1 MPGIKVKEN
10 ESFENALRRFKKQC
24 EKAGILSEIKKREY
38 YEKPSIRRKKKMIE
52 AKKVR
57 TIWCT
62 VLLKRSVMHLKERLM
77 EDMKDSMKK
86 GEQVRLSAIRMV
98 RAGIK
103 NKEIEL
109 GRELKDEDVVGVITS
124 AIKQRKDS
132 YTQFLNGNRMDL
144 AEKEK
149 KEIEALS
156 IYLPEQMGEDE
167 IKKRLREIIS
177 ETGAATSKDIGK
189 VMKILMP
196 ELKGKADGN
205 LVNRIARE
213 MLP

>member
-1 MPGIKVKEN
+1 
-10 ESFENALRRFKKQC
+10 
-24 EKAGILSEIKKREY
+24 
-38 YEKPSIRRKKKMIE
+38 
-52 AKKVR
+52 
-57 TIWCT
+57 
-62 VLLKRSVMHLKERLM
+62 MHLKERLI

-149 KEIEALS
+149 KEIEVLS
-156 IYLPEQMGEDE
+156 MYLPEQMGEDE

-205 LVNRIARE
+205 LVNKIARE

>member
-1 MPGIKVKEN
+1 
-10 ESFENALRRFKKQC
+10 
-24 EKAGILSEIKKREY
+24 
-38 YEKPSIRRKKKMIE
+38 
-52 AKKVR
+52 
-57 TIWCT
+57 
-62 VLLKRSVMHLKERLM
+62 MHLKDRLM

-86 GEQVRLSAIRMV
+86 GEQIKLSAIRMV

-103 NKEIEL
+103 NKEIEI
-109 GRELKDEDVVGVITS
+109 GRELKDEDVVGVISS

-132 YTQFLNGNRMDL
+132 YAQFLNANRMDL

-149 KEIEALS
+149 KEIEVLS

-167 IKKRLREIIS
+167 IKKRIKEIIS
-177 ETGAATSKDIGK
+177 ETGATTSKDIGR

-196 ELKGKADGN
+196 EMKGKADGN
-205 LVNRIARE
+205 LVNKIARE

>member
-1 MPGIKVKEN
+1 
-10 ESFENALRRFKKQC
+10 
-24 EKAGILSEIKKREY
+24 
-38 YEKPSIRRKKKMIE
+38 
-52 AKKVR
+52 
-57 TIWCT
+57 
-62 VLLKRSVMHLKERLM
+62 MHLKERLI

-109 GRELKDEDVVGVITS
+109 GRELKDEDVVGFITS

-149 KEIEALS
+149 KEIEVLS
-156 IYLPEQMGEDE
+156 IYLPEQIGEDE
-167 IKKRLREIIS
+167 IKKRLKEIIS

>member
-1 MPGIKVKEN
+1 
-10 ESFENALRRFKKQC
+10 
-24 EKAGILSEIKKREY
+24 
-38 YEKPSIRRKKKMIE
+38 
-52 AKKVR
+52 
-57 TIWCT
+57 
-62 VLLKRSVMHLKERLM
+62 MHLKERLM

-86 GEQVRLSAIRMV
+86 GEQIKLSAIRMV

-103 NKEIEL
+103 NKEIEI
-109 GRELKDEDVVGVITS
+109 GRELKDEDVVGVISS

-132 YTQFLNGNRMDL
+132 YAQFLNANRMDL

-167 IKKRLREIIS
+167 IKKRIKEIIS
-177 ETGAATSKDIGK
+177 ETGATTSKDIGR

-205 LVNRIARE
+205 LVNKIARE

>member
-1 MPGIKVKEN
+1 
-10 ESFENALRRFKKQC
+10 
-24 EKAGILSEIKKREY
+24 
-38 YEKPSIRRKKKMIE
+38 
-52 AKKVR
+52 
-57 TIWCT
+57 
-62 VLLKRSVMHLKERLM
+62 MHLKERLM

-86 GEQVRLSAIRMV
+86 GDQVKLSAIRMV

-109 GRELKDEDVVGVITS
+109 GRELKDEDVISVISS

-132 YTQFLNGNRMDL
+132 YDQFLNAKRMDL

-149 KEIEALS
+149 REIEVLS
-156 IYLPEQMGEDE
+156 IYLPEQMGEED
-167 IKKRLREIIS
+167 IKRRIREIIS
-177 ETGAATSKDIGK
+177 ETGATTSKDIGR
-189 VMKILMP
+189 VMKVLMP

-205 LVNRIARE
+205 LVNKIARE

>member
-1 MPGIKVKEN
+1 
-10 ESFENALRRFKKQC
+10 
-24 EKAGILSEIKKREY
+24 
-38 YEKPSIRRKKKMIE
+38 
-52 AKKVR
+52 
-57 TIWCT
+57 
-62 VLLKRSVMHLKERLM
+62 MHLKERLI

-205 LVNRIARE
+205 LVNKIARE

>member
-1 MPGIKVKEN
+1 
-10 ESFENALRRFKKQC
+10 
-24 EKAGILSEIKKREY
+24 
-38 YEKPSIRRKKKMIE
+38 
-52 AKKVR
+52 
-57 TIWCT
+57 
-62 VLLKRSVMHLKERLM
+62 MHLKERLI

-86 GEQVRLSAIRMV
+86 GEQIKLSAIRMV

-103 NKEIEL
+103 NKEIEI
-109 GRELKDEDVVGVITS
+109 GRELKDEDVVGVISS

-132 YTQFLNGNRMDL
+132 YAQFLNANRMDL

-149 KEIEALS
+149 KEIEVLS

-167 IKKRLREIIS
+167 IKKRIREIIS
-177 ETGAATSKDIGK
+177 ETGATTSKDIGK

-205 LVNRIARE
+205 LVNKIARE

>member
-1 MPGIKVKEN
+1 
-10 ESFENALRRFKKQC
+10 
-24 EKAGILSEIKKREY
+24 
-38 YEKPSIRRKKKMIE
+38 
-52 AKKVR
+52 
-57 TIWCT
+57 
-62 VLLKRSVMHLKERLM
+62 MHLKERLM

-103 NKEIEL
+103 NKEIEV

>member
-1 MPGIKVKEN
+1 
-10 ESFENALRRFKKQC
+10 
-24 EKAGILSEIKKREY
+24 
-38 YEKPSIRRKKKMIE
+38 
-52 AKKVR
+52 
-57 TIWCT
+57 
-62 VLLKRSVMHLKERLM
+62 MHLKERLM

-149 KEIEALS
+149 KEIEVLS
-156 IYLPEQMGEDE
+156 MYLPEQMGEDE

-205 LVNRIARE
+205 LVNKIARE

>member
-1 MPGIKVKEN
+1 
-10 ESFENALRRFKKQC
+10 
-24 EKAGILSEIKKREY
+24 
-38 YEKPSIRRKKKMIE
+38 
-52 AKKVR
+52 
-57 TIWCT
+57 
-62 VLLKRSVMHLKERLM
+62 
-77 EDMKDSMKK
+77 
-86 GEQVRLSAIRMV
+86 
-98 RAGIK
+98 
-103 NKEIEL
+103 
-109 GRELKDEDVVGVITS
+109 VVGVITS

-149 KEIEALS
+149 KEIEVLS
-156 IYLPEQMGEDE
+156 MYLPEQMGEDE

-205 LVNRIARE
+205 LVNKIARE

>member
-1 MPGIKVKEN
+1 
-10 ESFENALRRFKKQC
+10 
-24 EKAGILSEIKKREY
+24 
-38 YEKPSIRRKKKMIE
+38 
-52 AKKVR
+52 
-57 TIWCT
+57 
-62 VLLKRSVMHLKERLM
+62 MHLKERLM

-149 KEIEALS
+149 KEIEVLS
-156 IYLPEQMGEDE
+156 IYLPEQIGEDE
-167 IKKRLREIIS
+167 IKKRLKEIIS

>member
-1 MPGIKVKEN
+1 
-10 ESFENALRRFKKQC
+10 
-24 EKAGILSEIKKREY
+24 
-38 YEKPSIRRKKKMIE
+38 
-52 AKKVR
+52 
-57 TIWCT
+57 
-62 VLLKRSVMHLKERLM
+62 MHLKERLM

-156 IYLPEQMGEDE
+156 IYLPEQIGEDE
-167 IKKRLREIIS
+167 IKKRLKEIIS

>member
-1 MPGIKVKEN
+1 
-10 ESFENALRRFKKQC
+10 
-24 EKAGILSEIKKREY
+24 
-38 YEKPSIRRKKKMIE
+38 
-52 AKKVR
+52 
-57 TIWCT
+57 
-62 VLLKRSVMHLKERLM
+62 MHLKERLI

>member
-1 MPGIKVKEN
+1 
-10 ESFENALRRFKKQC
+10 
-24 EKAGILSEIKKREY
+24 
-38 YEKPSIRRKKKMIE
+38 
-52 AKKVR
+52 
-57 TIWCT
+57 
-62 VLLKRSVMHLKERLM
+62 MHLKERLI

-86 GEQVRLSAIRMV
+86 GEQIKLSAIRMV

-103 NKEIEL
+103 NKEIEI
-109 GRELKDEDVVGVITS
+109 GRELKDEDVVGVISS

-132 YTQFLNGNRMDL
+132 YAQFLNANRMDL

-149 KEIEALS
+149 KEIEVLS

-167 IKKRLREIIS
+167 IKKRIREIIS
-177 ETGAATSKDIGK
+177 ETGATTSKDIGR

-205 LVNRIARE
+205 LVNKIARE

>member
-1 MPGIKVKEN
+1 
-10 ESFENALRRFKKQC
+10 
-24 EKAGILSEIKKREY
+24 
-38 YEKPSIRRKKKMIE
+38 
-52 AKKVR
+52 
-57 TIWCT
+57 
-62 VLLKRSVMHLKERLM
+62 MHLKERLI

-86 GEQVRLSAIRMV
+86 GEQIRLSAIRMV

-103 NKEIEL
+103 NKEIEI
-109 GRELKDEDVVGVITS
+109 GRELKDEDVVGVISS

-132 YTQFLNGNRMDL
+132 YTQFLNANRMDL

-149 KEIEALS
+149 KEIEVLS

-167 IKKRLREIIS
+167 IKKRIREIIS
-177 ETGAATSKDIGK
+177 ETEATTSKDIGR

-196 ELKGKADGN
+196 EMKGKADGN
-205 LVNRIARE
+205 LVNKIARE

>member
-1 MPGIKVKEN
+1 
-10 ESFENALRRFKKQC
+10 
-24 EKAGILSEIKKREY
+24 
-38 YEKPSIRRKKKMIE
+38 
-52 AKKVR
+52 
-57 TIWCT
+57 
-62 VLLKRSVMHLKERLM
+62 MHLKERLM

>member
-1 MPGIKVKEN
+1 
-10 ESFENALRRFKKQC
+10 
-24 EKAGILSEIKKREY
+24 
-38 YEKPSIRRKKKMIE
+38 
-52 AKKVR
+52 
-57 TIWCT
+57 
-62 VLLKRSVMHLKERLM
+62 MHLKERLM

-86 GEQVRLSAIRMV
+86 GEQIRLSAIRMV

-149 KEIEALS
+149 KEIEVLS

-205 LVNRIARE
+205 LVNKIARE

>member
-1 MPGIKVKEN
+1 
-10 ESFENALRRFKKQC
+10 
-24 EKAGILSEIKKREY
+24 
-38 YEKPSIRRKKKMIE
+38 
-52 AKKVR
+52 
-57 TIWCT
+57 
-62 VLLKRSVMHLKERLM
+62 MHLKERLM

-86 GEQVRLSAIRMV
+86 GEQIKLSAIRMV

-103 NKEIEL
+103 NKEIEI
-109 GRELKDEDVVGVITS
+109 GRELKDEDVVGVISS

-132 YTQFLNGNRMDL
+132 YAQFLNANRMDL

-149 KEIEALS
+149 KEIEVLS

-167 IKKRLREIIS
+167 IKKRIKEIIS
-177 ETGAATSKDIGK
+177 ETGATTSKDIGR

-196 ELKGKADGN
+196 EMKGKADGN
-205 LVNRIARE
+205 LVNKIARE

>member
-1 MPGIKVKEN
+1 
-10 ESFENALRRFKKQC
+10 
-24 EKAGILSEIKKREY
+24 
-38 YEKPSIRRKKKMIE
+38 
-52 AKKVR
+52 
-57 TIWCT
+57 
-62 VLLKRSVMHLKERLM
+62 MHLKERLM

-205 LVNRIARE
+205 LVNKIARE

>member
-1 MPGIKVKEN
+1 
-10 ESFENALRRFKKQC
+10 
-24 EKAGILSEIKKREY
+24 
-38 YEKPSIRRKKKMIE
+38 
-52 AKKVR
+52 
-57 TIWCT
+57 
-62 VLLKRSVMHLKERLM
+62 MHLKERLM

-86 GEQVRLSAIRMV
+86 GEQIRLSAIRMV

>member
-1 MPGIKVKEN
+1 M
-10 ESFENALRRFKKQC
+10 
-24 EKAGILSEIKKREY
+24 Y
-38 YEKPSIRRKKKMIE
+38 
-52 AKKVR
+52 
-57 TIWCT
+57 
-62 VLLKRSVMHLKERLM
+62 LKERLI

-86 GEQVRLSAIRMV
+86 GERIKLSAIRMV

-103 NKEIEL
+103 NKEIEI
-109 GRELKDEDVVGVITS
+109 GRELKDEDVVGVISS

-132 YTQFLNGNRMDL
+132 YAQFLNANRMDL

-149 KEIEALS
+149 KEIEVLS

-167 IKKRLREIIS
+167 IKKRIREIIS
-177 ETGAATSKDIGK
+177 ETGATTSKDIGR

-205 LVNRIARE
+205 LVNKIARE

>member
-1 MPGIKVKEN
+1 
-10 ESFENALRRFKKQC
+10 
-24 EKAGILSEIKKREY
+24 
-38 YEKPSIRRKKKMIE
+38 
-52 AKKVR
+52 
-57 TIWCT
+57 
-62 VLLKRSVMHLKERLM
+62 MHLKERLI

-86 GEQVRLSAIRMV
+86 GEQIKLSAIRMV

-103 NKEIEL
+103 NKEIEI
-109 GRELKDEDVVGVITS
+109 GRELKDEDVVGVISS

-132 YTQFLNGNRMDL
+132 YAQFLNANRMDL

-149 KEIEALS
+149 KEIEVLS

-167 IKKRLREIIS
+167 IKKRIREIIS
-177 ETGAATSKDIGK
+177 ETGATTSKDIGR

-205 LVNRIARE
+205 TVNKIAKE

>member
-1 MPGIKVKEN
+1 
-10 ESFENALRRFKKQC
+10 
-24 EKAGILSEIKKREY
+24 
-38 YEKPSIRRKKKMIE
+38 
-52 AKKVR
+52 
-57 TIWCT
+57 
-62 VLLKRSVMHLKERLM
+62 MHLKERLM

-149 KEIEALS
+149 KEIEVLS
-156 IYLPEQMGEDE
+156 IYLPEQIGEDE
-167 IKKRLREIIS
+167 IKKRLKEIIS

-205 LVNRIARE
+205 LVNKIARE

>member
-1 MPGIKVKEN
+1 
-10 ESFENALRRFKKQC
+10 
-24 EKAGILSEIKKREY
+24 
-38 YEKPSIRRKKKMIE
+38 
-52 AKKVR
+52 
-57 TIWCT
+57 
-62 VLLKRSVMHLKERLM
+62 MHLKERLM

-167 IKKRLREIIS
+167 IKKRLKEIIS

>member
-1 MPGIKVKEN
+1 
-10 ESFENALRRFKKQC
+10 
-24 EKAGILSEIKKREY
+24 
-38 YEKPSIRRKKKMIE
+38 
-52 AKKVR
+52 
-57 TIWCT
+57 
-62 VLLKRSVMHLKERLM
+62 MHLKERLM

-149 KEIEALS
+149 KEIEVLS
-156 IYLPEQMGEDE
+156 MYLPEQMGEDE

>member
-1 MPGIKVKEN
+1 
-10 ESFENALRRFKKQC
+10 
-24 EKAGILSEIKKREY
+24 
-38 YEKPSIRRKKKMIE
+38 
-52 AKKVR
+52 
-57 TIWCT
+57 
-62 VLLKRSVMHLKERLM
+62 MHLKERLI

-149 KEIEALS
+149 KEIEVLS
-156 IYLPEQMGEDE
+156 IYLPEQIGEDE
-167 IKKRLREIIS
+167 IKKRLKEIIS

>member
-1 MPGIKVKEN
+1 
-10 ESFENALRRFKKQC
+10 
-24 EKAGILSEIKKREY
+24 
-38 YEKPSIRRKKKMIE
+38 
-52 AKKVR
+52 
-57 TIWCT
+57 
-62 VLLKRSVMHLKERLM
+62 MHLKERLM

-86 GEQVRLSAIRMV
+86 GEQIRLSAIRMV

-205 LVNRIARE
+205 LVNKIARE

>member
-1 MPGIKVKEN
+1 
-10 ESFENALRRFKKQC
+10 
-24 EKAGILSEIKKREY
+24 
-38 YEKPSIRRKKKMIE
+38 
-52 AKKVR
+52 
-57 TIWCT
+57 
-62 VLLKRSVMHLKERLM
+62 MHLKERLM

-149 KEIEALS
+149 KEIEVLS
-156 IYLPEQMGEDE
+156 IYLPEQIGEDE
-167 IKKRLREIIS
+167 IKKRLKEIIS
-177 ETGAATSKDIGK
+177 GTGAATSKDIGK

-205 LVNRIARE
+205 LVNKIARE

>member
-1 MPGIKVKEN
+1 
-10 ESFENALRRFKKQC
+10 
-24 EKAGILSEIKKREY
+24 
-38 YEKPSIRRKKKMIE
+38 
-52 AKKVR
+52 
-57 TIWCT
+57 
-62 VLLKRSVMHLKERLM
+62 MHLKERLM

-149 KEIEALS
+149 KEIEVLS

-205 LVNRIARE
+205 LVNKIARE

>member
-1 MPGIKVKEN
+1 
-10 ESFENALRRFKKQC
+10 
-24 EKAGILSEIKKREY
+24 
-38 YEKPSIRRKKKMIE
+38 
-52 AKKVR
+52 
-57 TIWCT
+57 
-62 VLLKRSVMHLKERLM
+62 MHLKERLI

-103 NKEIEL
+103 NKEIEV

-149 KEIEALS
+149 KEIEVLS
-156 IYLPEQMGEDE
+156 IYLPEQIGEDE
-167 IKKRLREIIS
+167 IKKRLKEIIS

>member
-1 MPGIKVKEN
+1 
-10 ESFENALRRFKKQC
+10 
-24 EKAGILSEIKKREY
+24 
-38 YEKPSIRRKKKMIE
+38 
-52 AKKVR
+52 
-57 TIWCT
+57 
-62 VLLKRSVMHLKERLM
+62 MHLKERLM

-86 GEQVRLSAIRMV
+86 GEQIRLSAIRMV

-149 KEIEALS
+149 KEIEVLS
-156 IYLPEQMGEDE
+156 MYLPEQMGEDE

>member
-1 MPGIKVKEN
+1 
-10 ESFENALRRFKKQC
+10 
-24 EKAGILSEIKKREY
+24 
-38 YEKPSIRRKKKMIE
+38 
-52 AKKVR
+52 
-57 TIWCT
+57 
-62 VLLKRSVMHLKERLM
+62 MHLKERLI

-149 KEIEALS
+149 KEIEVLS
-156 IYLPEQMGEDE
+156 IYLPEQIGEDE
-167 IKKRLREIIS
+167 IKKRLKEIIS
-177 ETGAATSKDIGK
+177 GTGAATSKDIGK

>member
-1 MPGIKVKEN
+1 
-10 ESFENALRRFKKQC
+10 
-24 EKAGILSEIKKREY
+24 
-38 YEKPSIRRKKKMIE
+38 
-52 AKKVR
+52 
-57 TIWCT
+57 
-62 VLLKRSVMHLKERLM
+62 MHLKERLM

-86 GEQVRLSAIRMV
+86 GEQIRLSAIRMV

-132 YTQFLNGNRMDL
+132 YTQFLNANRMDL

-149 KEIEALS
+149 KEIEVLS

-196 ELKGKADGN
+196 ELKSKADGN
-205 LVNRIARE
+205 LVNKIARE

>member
-1 MPGIKVKEN
+1 MN
-10 ESFENALRRFKKQC
+10 
-24 EKAGILSEIKKREY
+24 
-38 YEKPSIRRKKKMIE
+38 
-52 AKKVR
+52 
-57 TIWCT
+57 
-62 VLLKRSVMHLKERLM
+62 LKERLI

-86 GEQVRLSAIRMV
+86 GEQIKLSAIRMV

-103 NKEIEL
+103 NKEIEI
-109 GRELKDEDVVGVITS
+109 GRELKDEDVVGVISS

-132 YTQFLNGNRMDL
+132 YAQFLNANRMDL

-149 KEIEALS
+149 KEIEVLS

-167 IKKRLREIIS
+167 IKKRIREIIS
-177 ETGAATSKDIGK
+177 ETGATTSKDIGR

-205 LVNRIARE
+205 LVNKIARE

>member
-1 MPGIKVKEN
+1 MP
-10 ESFENALRRFKKQC
+10 
-24 EKAGILSEIKKREY
+24 
-38 YEKPSIRRKKKMIE
+38 
-52 AKKVR
+52 
-57 TIWCT
+57 
-62 VLLKRSVMHLKERLM
+62 LKERLI

-149 KEIEALS
+149 KEIEVLS
-156 IYLPEQMGEDE
+156 IYLPEQIGEDE
-167 IKKRLREIIS
+167 IKKRLKEIIS

-205 LVNRIARE
+205 LVNKIARE

>member
-1 MPGIKVKEN
+1 
-10 ESFENALRRFKKQC
+10 
-24 EKAGILSEIKKREY
+24 
-38 YEKPSIRRKKKMIE
+38 
-52 AKKVR
+52 
-57 TIWCT
+57 
-62 VLLKRSVMHLKERLM
+62 MHLKERLM

-149 KEIEALS
+149 KEIEVLS

>member
-1 MPGIKVKEN
+1 
-10 ESFENALRRFKKQC
+10 
-24 EKAGILSEIKKREY
+24 
-38 YEKPSIRRKKKMIE
+38 
-52 AKKVR
+52 
-57 TIWCT
+57 
-62 VLLKRSVMHLKERLM
+62 MHLKERLI

-86 GEQVRLSAIRMV
+86 GEQIKLSAIRMV

-103 NKEIEL
+103 NKEIEI
-109 GRELKDEDVVGVITS
+109 GRELKDEDVVGVISS

-132 YTQFLNGNRMDL
+132 YAQFLNANRMDL

-149 KEIEALS
+149 KEIEVLS

-167 IKKRLREIIS
+167 IKKRIKEIIS
-177 ETGAATSKDIGK
+177 ETGAATSKDIGR

-196 ELKGKADGN
+196 EMKGKADGN
-205 LVNRIARE
+205 LVNKIARE

>member
-1 MPGIKVKEN
+1 
-10 ESFENALRRFKKQC
+10 
-24 EKAGILSEIKKREY
+24 
-38 YEKPSIRRKKKMIE
+38 
-52 AKKVR
+52 
-57 TIWCT
+57 
-62 VLLKRSVMHLKERLM
+62 MHLKERLI

-149 KEIEALS
+149 KEIEVLS
-156 IYLPEQMGEDE
+156 IYLPEQIGEDE
-167 IKKRLREIIS
+167 IKKRLKEIIS

-205 LVNRIARE
+205 LVNKIARE

>member
-1 MPGIKVKEN
+1 
-10 ESFENALRRFKKQC
+10 
-24 EKAGILSEIKKREY
+24 
-38 YEKPSIRRKKKMIE
+38 
-52 AKKVR
+52 
-57 TIWCT
+57 
-62 VLLKRSVMHLKERLM
+62 MHLKERLM

-86 GEQVRLSAIRMV
+86 GEQIKLDAIRMV

-103 NKEIEL
+103 NKEIEI
-109 GRELKDEDVVGVITS
+109 GRELKDEDVVGVISS

-132 YTQFLNGNRMDL
+132 YAQFLNANRMDL

-149 KEIEALS
+149 KEIEVLS

-167 IKKRLREIIS
+167 IKKRIREIIS
-177 ETGAATSKDIGK
+177 ETGATTSKDIGR

-205 LVNRIARE
+205 LVNKIARE

>member
-1 MPGIKVKEN
+1 
-10 ESFENALRRFKKQC
+10 
-24 EKAGILSEIKKREY
+24 
-38 YEKPSIRRKKKMIE
+38 
-52 AKKVR
+52 
-57 TIWCT
+57 
-62 VLLKRSVMHLKERLM
+62 MHLKERLI

-149 KEIEALS
+149 KEIEVLS
-156 IYLPEQMGEDE
+156 MYLPEQMGEDE